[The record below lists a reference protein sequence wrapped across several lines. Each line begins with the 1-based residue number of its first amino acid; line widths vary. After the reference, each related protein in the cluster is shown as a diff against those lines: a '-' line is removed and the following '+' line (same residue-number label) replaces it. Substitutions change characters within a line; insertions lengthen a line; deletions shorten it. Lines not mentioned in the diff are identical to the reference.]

1 MRKKTG
7 LCSFPDLTRLRV
19 DHIKTRDIGRVTALT
34 DMKDIDGRWVIAHC
48 DVCEAPRAGCRAA
61 PPPRCPGATSDIA
74 SSQPSLSLRYSLR
87 PAPLRRSPGASG
99 SNEPEAVCQAATS
112 ALTRLFE
119 QRLDESSELVP
130 LDGIA
135 RTRRAWWGAD
145 AHGFAAGDQTRPLSY
160 RPGIRRVRF
169 RCPLPSAFMT

>member
-1 MRKKTG
+1 VGHRA
-7 LCSFPDLTRLRV
+7 LRRLRGPPGWLSRGTPASMSWCNLG
-19 DHIKTRDIGRVTALT
+19 HREPSAISFSPLQLETSTAAQKPRRVR
-34 DMKDIDGRWVIAHC
+34 G
-48 DVCEAPRAGCRAA
+48 
-61 PPPRCPGATSDIA
+61 
-74 SSQPSLSLRYSLR
+74 
-87 PAPLRRSPGASG
+87 
-99 SNEPEAVCQAATS
+99 NEPEAVCQAATS